1 MSGAILN
8 EIAIPAKNLFVPGEL
23 GNVHVKYKDHDF
35 FVIDEKN
42 HEFAVERGDLS
53 KELRGISQEQL
64 SKCLRVDCLA
74 LSKIGEDYSIRLQHS
89 LKGGGWLSGFFG
101 KTATY
106 TASYV
111 GMAMGGVTATLMV
124 GPVVGV
130 GASVALGA
138 GIGAG
143 IGVTLAAY
151 EHTIS
156 STANKVDRYL
166 SGIAWLP

>member
-8 EIAIPAKNLFVPGEL
+8 EMAIPTNNLFIPGEL
-23 GNVHVKYKDHDF
+23 GNIHVKYKDHDF

-53 KELRGISQEQL
+53 KELRGISQEHL
-64 SKCLRVDCLA
+64 NKYLASAYLA
-74 LSKIGEDYSIRLQHS
+74 LKKSGEDYSIRLQHS
-89 LKGGGWLSGFFG
+89 LKGGGWFSGFLG

-106 TASYV
+106 TVSYV

-143 IGVTLAAY
+143 IGVTLAAH
-151 EHTIS
+151 ERTIS